1 MEGWRDRVLAAQTS
15 VTQVQGMAILEGA
28 AQVAMRGDDGG
39 DPDRRRRRRSVDRG
53 RGGSGG
59 GCGGG

>member
-1 MEGWRDRVLAAQTS
+1 MEGWRDGVLAARTS
-15 VTQVQGMAILEGA
+15 VTQVQGMAISEGA
-28 AQVAMRGDDGG
+28 AQVAVRGDDGG
-39 DPDRRRRRRSVDRG
+39 DLDRRRRRRSVDRG